1 MGDKTVLVQA
11 GLARHAPERI
21 AHGHRFRSACRFRH
35 ARTAAARD
43 MCASRRDRT
52 PAATTL
58 P

>member
-1 MGDKTVLVQA
+1 MGDKTVLVHA
-11 GLARHAPERI
+11 GLARHAAERI
-21 AHGHRFRSACRFRH
+21 APGHRFRSVRRFRP